1 MGRHEE
7 VWKVR
12 ISAPPERGKAN
23 RALIKL
29 LASVLDVERRR
40 ISIRAGETSRDKL
53 VEVAGTTTAEL
64 ERALRAAAAR

>member
-53 VEVAGTTTAEL
+53 VEVAGATTAEL